1 MKHEVDLNKY
11 QIRTDLVI
19 EKNNDDFINTE
30 IEEKNIKITKTI
42 LKKDNLIKEKKKG
55 TYITIEFEDITDSNN
70 FNDVKTIFEKYLK
83 ELIKETN
90 IKKTDSCLIIG
101 LGNKD
106 STPDAIGPL
115 TVQNIV
121 VTNHIYMYDELDKS
135 YRRVSAI
142 TPNVTAV
149 NGIETSDYVKGI
161 VSVLKPDF
169 LIVIDA
175 LASYSIKR
183 VNKTIQMSN
192 TGISPGSGV
201 GNNRKEISENTLKIP
216 VIAIGIPTVVDA
228 VSVVTDTIGFLE
240 KHYAFY
246 KHYLEQPISKIS
258 IAGQINY
265 LNKNVNID
273 SNDNEKILGMVGTL
287 KEEELRSLVHE
298 VLTPI
303 GYNMMVTPKEIDFLI
318 KELSKLLA
326 IGINNSIHFKNL
338 EIN

>member
-19 EKNNDDFINTE
+19 EKNTDDFINTE

-121 VTNHIYMYDELDKS
+121 VTNHIYMYDELDKN

-246 KHYLEQPISKIS
+246 KHYLERPISKIA

-303 GYNMMVTPKEIDFLI
+303 GYNMMVTPKEIDFLV